1 MPVSSE
7 QSLFV
12 ILEAHP
18 WVSTRIEE
26 GTHEIE
32 LNGVK
37 YALVEREVG
46 FYDFLRNREK
56 AVIGIRFSFFLRQR
70 ILKDVA
76 DLDYI
81 YVNEQYMEIYLHG
94 YRGSAIQG
102 PAEQAFGDDAIW
114 RSNLGTYALQVGTTE
129 LTGVELDVL
138 RQYVRSSG

>member
-18 WVSTRIEE
+18 WVATRIEE
-26 GTHEIE
+26 RTHEIE

-37 YALVEREVG
+37 YALLEREVG

-56 AVIGIRFSFFLRQR
+56 AVIGIRFSFFMRQR
-70 ILKDVA
+70 ILKDVV

-81 YVNEQYMEIYLHG
+81 YVNDQYMEIYLHG

-114 RSNLGTYALQVGTTE
+114 RSNLGTYALQVGTTD